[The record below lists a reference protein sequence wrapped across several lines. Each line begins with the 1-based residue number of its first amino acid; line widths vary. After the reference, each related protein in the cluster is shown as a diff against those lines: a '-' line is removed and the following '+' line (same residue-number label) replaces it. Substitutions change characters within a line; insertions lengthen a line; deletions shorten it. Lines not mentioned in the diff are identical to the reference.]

1 MDKEND
7 LNPSQEFLFKSFN
20 EIVPILKAIGNPN
33 RLKILILLVNGPVS
47 FQTLLDEMNLKK
59 SALANHLTQLKNVGL
74 IVKKQH
80 GTYCITEDGEKYLLN
95 IEITF
100 KDSKKV
106 EMQRKEIEKRKN
118 LAKSFLER
126 K

>member
-1 MDKEND
+1 MDKRND
-7 LNPSQEFLFKSFN
+7 LNPSQEFLLKSFT

-33 RLKILILLVNGPVS
+33 RLKILILLVNGPVN

-59 SALANHLTQLKNVGL
+59 SALANHLAQLKNTGL
-74 IVKKQH
+74 VEKIQH
-80 GTYCITEDGEKYLLN
+80 GIYGLTEDGKIYLFSLEKS
-95 IEITF
+95 F
-100 KDSKKV
+100 KDSKQLEIK
-106 EMQRKEIEKRKN
+106 RKEIQQRRN

>member
-1 MDKEND
+1 MDKKND
-7 LNPSQEFLFKSFN
+7 LNPSQEFLLKSFD
-20 EIVPILKAIGNPN
+20 EILLILKAMGNSS
-33 RLKILILLVNGPVS
+33 RLKILILLVNRPLN

-59 SALANHLTQLKNVGL
+59 SALANHLTQLKNLGL
-74 IVKKQH
+74 VEKIQH
-80 GTYCITEDGEKYLLN
+80 GTYGITEDGKRYIFFIEKS
-95 IEITF
+95 F

-106 EMQRKEIEKRKN
+106 KIKRKEIRQRKN